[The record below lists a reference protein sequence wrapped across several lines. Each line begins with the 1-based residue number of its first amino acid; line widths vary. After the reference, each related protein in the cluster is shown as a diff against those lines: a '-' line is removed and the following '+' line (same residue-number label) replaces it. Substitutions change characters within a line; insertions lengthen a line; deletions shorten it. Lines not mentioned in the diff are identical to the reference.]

1 MATLPTLD
9 FQDYVA
15 GGDRRASFL
24 KTLGETAREVGFF
37 YLTGHGVPLEVSDGL
52 VSLARKFFALPQ
64 AEKEAIDIANS
75 PHFRGYT
82 RIGNEHTR
90 GRRDWRQQIDF
101 GVDRPAIPQDGQ
113 QPLWTRLQGPNQW
126 PAALPELEPAV
137 RDWQAR
143 LEAVSVQLLEAF
155 ALALE
160 LPADAFSAI
169 YREQPNHR
177 LKVIHYPGRDI
188 AEDEQGVGAHKDG
201 GFLTL
206 LLQDR
211 QAGLQVETDA
221 GWVTAAPIRGS
232 FVVNIGELLELA
244 TNGYLRATTHRVVAP
259 PAGVDRIS
267 IAFFFA
273 ARLDTEIPLVSLPA
287 HLAALARGP
296 ASDPLNPMF
305 RDTGLN
311 QLKQRLRSHPD
322 VAQRHYADILHQFG
336 L

>member
-1 MATLPTLD
+1 MSTIPVLD
-9 FQDYVA
+9 FSHLHGQPA
-15 GGDRRASFL
+15 EREAFL
-24 KTLGETAREVGFF
+24 KALGKAAREVGFF
-37 YLTGHGVPLEVSDGL
+37 YLVGHGVPETVSDEL
-52 VSLARKFFALPQ
+52 LALARRFFDLTV
-64 AEKEAIDIANS
+64 AEKQAIDIANS
-75 PHFRGYT
+75 SHFRGYT
-82 RIGNEHTR
+82 QIGNEHTR
-90 GRRDWRQQIDF
+90 GRRDWREQIDF
-101 GVDRPAIPQDGQ
+101 GVDRAPIPQDGT
-113 QPLWTRLQGPNQW
+113 QPLWTRMQGPNQW
-126 PAALPELEPAV
+126 PAALPALEPAV
-137 RDWQAR
+137 RDWQDR
-143 LEAVSVQLLEAF
+143 LEQVSIRLLEAF

-160 LPADAFSAI
+160 LPLDVFAPI
-169 YREQPNHR
+169 YGDQPNHR

-211 QAGLQVETDA
+211 QAGLQIETES
-221 GWVTAAPIRGS
+221 GWVTAEPMRGS

-259 PAGVDRIS
+259 PAGRDRLS

-273 ARLDTEIPLVSLPA
+273 ARLDAEIPLVPLPA
-287 HLAALARGP
+287 HLASLARGP

-305 RDTGLN
+305 LDTGLN

-322 VAQRHYADILHQFG
+322 VARRHYSDILDRFQ